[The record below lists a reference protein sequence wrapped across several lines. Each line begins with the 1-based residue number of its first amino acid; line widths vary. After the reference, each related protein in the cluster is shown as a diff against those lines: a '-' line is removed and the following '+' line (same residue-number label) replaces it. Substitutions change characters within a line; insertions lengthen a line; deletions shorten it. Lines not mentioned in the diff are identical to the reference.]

1 MNLYQ
6 KKVNQYPDTE
16 TCLICEKQKALG
28 IHLYHS
34 FICLDCEMDI
44 INTKTNDQK
53 YQFYVRRLKQ
63 VQISEKRRQA

>member
-1 MNLYQ
+1 MSLYQ
-6 KKVNQYPDTE
+6 KKVKPYSDTE
-16 TCLICEKQKALG
+16 ICLICEKQKPLG

-44 INTKTNDQK
+44 INTKTSDQK

-63 VQISEKRRQA
+63 VQFNEKRRQA